1 MTPSRLS
8 IWLAILFIAP
18 AQSNVT
24 TVDPQTVGLQ
34 TSSTASSLPPAQ
46 SPDSQDSTT
55 TSTSTTT
62 TSPTPSTLNSNP
74 ETTTTETSSTT
85 TAEPTAEP
93 NLGRVAPDVLC
104 TCDLTAGQCDINCC
118 CDPDCGPENRLL
130 FDGCWQPPRSY
141 FDRYLCHVDPDRYGI
156 AWNNTPE
163 FRKEWNPHGGMFCI
177 VTDNVP
183 KKRMFEDKP
192 AVKEDE
198 MFEKILPKLSTRWN
212 DKQQSTTTA
221 SGLDNWIYQPFYKQG
236 SPVFTLHR
244 NGTISILSNINL
256 YSGYKNNNNLK
267 LVSNLIS

>member
-1 MTPSRLS
+1 MTLSRLS
-8 IWLAILFIAP
+8 LWFAILQLSIAT
-18 AQSNVT
+18 AQLNVT
-24 TVDPQTVGLQ
+24 TVDPQTVALQ
-34 TSSTASSLPPAQ
+34 TQSTASSLPAQ
-46 SPDSQDSTT
+46 PLDSQNPST
-55 TSTSTTT
+55 TSTTT
-62 TSPTPSTLNSNP
+62 TSPTPSTLNPNP
-74 ETTTTETSSTT
+74 ETTTETSSTT
-85 TAEPTAEP
+85 TEPTAEP
-93 NLGRVAPDVLC
+93 NLGRVASDVLC

-163 FRKEWNPHGGMFCI
+163 FRKEWNPYGGMFCI

-192 AVKEDE
+192 PVKEDE

-212 DKQQSTTTA
+212 DKQSTA

-244 NGTISILSNINL
+244 NGTISILSISTNL
-256 YSGYKNNNNLK
+256 
-267 LVSNLIS
+267 LVMQ